1 MRFALA
7 AILAGFAV
15 YAGWW
20 FIARA
25 DRVATVQAFEAALD
39 EAGVSVDYE
48 RITTRGFPS
57 RLDTVVRGLVL
68 EVGGRVWVLPE
79 VEVSALSY
87 RPRELIVTF
96 PPSFSFESGGEV
108 VTVTSERLR
117 MSLSLARDGT
127 VQAATVEGT
136 GLAADPLGRAA
147 RVLVALRW
155 TGGAEYDGYLE
166 VLDAVVGADTLENA
180 RIDADL
186 TLAGPIDGMRPM
198 EALPVQAVTI
208 AAGRVS
214 WNGALADIE
223 GTLGAGVT
231 VTGPGAEA
239 VAPFFDAFGG

>member
-1 MRFALA
+1 MRWILV
-7 AILAGFAV
+7 AILAGFAA

-20 FIARA
+20 FVARA
-25 DRVATVQAFEAALD
+25 ERVAAVEAFEAALD

-68 EVGGRVWVLPE
+68 DDGGRVWLLPE

-96 PPSFSFESGGEV
+96 PPSFTLESAGEA

-117 MSLSLARDGT
+117 MSLSLGRDGT
-127 VQAATVEGT
+127 VRRATVEGT
-136 GLAADPLGRAA
+136 GLDADPLGRAA

-166 VLDAVVGADTLENA
+166 VLDGVVGADSLENA

-186 TLAGPIDGMRPM
+186 TLAAPIDGMRPL
-198 EALPVQAVTI
+198 EALPVRSVTI

-231 VTGPGAEA
+231 VTGPGAKA